1 MTETAVTSQN
11 EDEDNDY
18 EGYMQFGDGAILS
31 IQELLE
37 ALSVLNRDKN
47 MKDVQT
53 YSHPCVRF

>member
-1 MTETAVTSQN
+1 MNETVVTSVG

-37 ALSVLNRDKN
+37 TLSALDKA
-47 MKDVQT
+47 KEIEYT
-53 YSHPCVRF
+53 SG